1 MVTEGDPTQATTAAA
16 VLLNPAKA
24 SPVPGWSVPFPLS
37 VRIAVRDKDPVM
49 VEKQVIVQNQL
60 GIHARP
66 ATLLVQMA
74 AKFEAEIYLSKG
86 EVRRINGK
94 SIMGVMMLAAEHGA
108 EVLVEAD
115 GEDEAEAVQS
125 VTQLLASKFEDLT

>member
-1 MVTEGDPTQATTAAA
+1 
-16 VLLNPAKA
+16 
-24 SPVPGWSVPFPLS
+24 
-37 VRIAVRDKDPVM
+37 M

-94 SIMGVMMLAAEHGA
+94 SIMGVLMLAAEQGST
-108 EVLVEAD
+108 LVIRTDGDDAQEALNALSSLIENGFEEMHD
-115 GEDEAEAVQS
+115 V
-125 VTQLLASKFEDLT
+125 EDL

>member
-1 MVTEGDPTQATTAAA
+1 M
-16 VLLNPAKA
+16 
-24 SPVPGWSVPFPLS
+24 PLS
-37 VRIAVRDKDPVM
+37 DRIAVRDKDPVM

-66 ATLLVQMA
+66 APLLVQMA

-94 SIMGVMMLAAEHGA
+94 SIMGVMMLAAEKGA
-108 EVLVEAD
+108 QVLL
-115 GEDEAEAVQS
+115 EAEGSDAEAALEALGE
-125 VTQLLASKFEDLT
+125 LLASDFEGQI

>member
-1 MVTEGDPTQATTAAA
+1 
-16 VLLNPAKA
+16 
-24 SPVPGWSVPFPLS
+24 
-37 VRIAVRDKDPVM
+37 M
-49 VEKQVIVQNQL
+49 VEKQAIVQNQL

-94 SIMGVMMLAAEHGA
+94 SIMGVMMLAAEKGTQ
-108 EVLVEAD
+108 VLL
-115 GEDEAEAVQS
+115 EAEGSDAEAALEALGE
-125 VTQLLASKFEDLT
+125 LLASDFEGRI

>member
-1 MVTEGDPTQATTAAA
+1 M
-16 VLLNPAKA
+16 
-24 SPVPGWSVPFPLS
+24 PLS
-37 VRIAVRDKDPVM
+37 DRIAVRDKDPVM

-115 GEDEAEAVQS
+115 GEDEAKAVES
-125 VTQLLASKFEDLT
+125 VAQLLASKFEDLN

>member
-1 MVTEGDPTQATTAAA
+1 M
-16 VLLNPAKA
+16 
-24 SPVPGWSVPFPLS
+24 PLS
-37 VRIAVRDKDPVM
+37 DRIAVRDKDPVM
-49 VEKQVIVQNQL
+49 VEKQAIVQNQL

-66 ATLLVQMA
+66 ETLLVQMA

-94 SIMGVMMLAAEHGA
+94 SIMGVMMLAAEQGA

-115 GEDEAEAVQS
+115 GEDEVEAVES
-125 VTQLLASKFEDLT
+125 VAQLLASKFEDLT